1 MASLAP
7 PDAETTWI
15 DRMPV
20 AWRPYLRLSRLDRPV
35 GAWLLFWPCIWG
47 LLLAAL
53 SGVQGS
59 LLDGLRLAFWFA
71 LGSVAMRGA
80 GCTWNDIL
88 DRDLD
93 AQVARTRARP
103 LPSGQVTTKQALA
116 WALAQCLL
124 GLVVLLQLNRVAAL
138 VALGSILLVAA
149 YPLMKRI
156 TWWPQAWLGL
166 TFNWGALVGYAA
178 LGGDLA
184 APAPWL
190 LYLGGVFWTLGYD
203 TIYALQD
210 VEDDALAGVKSSARA
225 LGSNV
230 RRGVAL
236 FYLASVVCMVL
247 ACGSSGLWAAAVSL
261 LPFAGHLGWQVTR
274 MSAGNTYVFLGLFRS
289 NRIAGA
295 IPALTWGLWLA
306 LAKT

>member
-1 MASLAP
+1 M
-7 PDAETTWI
+7 
-15 DRMPV
+15 
-20 AWRPYLRLSRLDRPV
+20 
-35 GAWLLFWPCIWG
+35 
-47 LLLAAL
+47 
-53 SGVQGS
+53 
-59 LLDGLRLAFWFA
+59 RLACWFA

-93 AQVARTRARP
+93 AQVARTRSRP
-103 LPSGQVTTKQALA
+103 LPSGQATPKQALA
-116 WALAQCLL
+116 WTLAQCLV
-124 GLVVLLQLNRVAAL
+124 GLIVLLQLSRLAAL

-184 APAPWL
+184 TPAPWL

-210 VEDDALAGVKSSARA
+210 KEDDALAGVKSSAGPWGRMRVGAWRFLCCQRA
-225 LGSNV
+225 LHGGGV
-230 RRGVAL
+230 RIWGRLGGDCLPAAICRAPL
-236 FYLASVVCMVL
+236 LAGDTFV
-247 ACGSSGLWAAAVSL
+247 GG
-261 LPFAGHLGWQVTR
+261 
-274 MSAGNTYVFLGLFRS
+274 
-289 NRIAGA
+289 
-295 IPALTWGLWLA
+295 
-306 LAKT
+306 